1 MNIIEY
7 QKRSKRTLNNDLTE
21 EQLISNMVMGI
32 LGESG
37 EVVDI
42 LKKWMYQGHVLKLN
56 DIEEEL
62 GDVMFYIV
70 NLCNLLGLEL
80 QDAINN
86 NYNKLLRRYPEGFSV
101 ERSVNREI

>member
-7 QKRSKRTLNNDLTE
+7 QAKSKRTLNNDLTE

-32 LGESG
+32 TGETG

-42 LKKWMYQGHVLKLN
+42 LKKWMYQGHTLKLN

-80 QDAINN
+80 QDSINN
-86 NYNKLLRRYPEGFSV
+86 NYNKLLKRYPEGFST
-101 ERSVNREI
+101 ERSVNREQ

>member
-1 MNIIEY
+1 MNIKEY
-7 QKRSKRTLNNDLTE
+7 QEKSKRTLNMDLTD

-32 LGESG
+32 AGETG

-42 LKKWMYQGHVLKLN
+42 LKKWMYQGHVLKVD

-80 QDAINN
+80 QDAIEGNHK
-86 NYNKLLRRYPEGFSV
+86 KLLKRYPEGFDV
-101 ERSVNREI
+101 ERSVNREC